1 MARLSLIATCL
12 LIAAGGLVGCASRTT
27 TAGEDK
33 AAQESEVVQEA
44 PLGSRIRKRTKVAPV
59 SEATRQDVE
68 NARVQQGM
76 QQTGAVNRAGSN

>member
-1 MARLSLIATCL
+1 MTRQSLTATCL
-12 LIAAGGLVGCASRTT
+12 LITASGLVGCASQTT
-27 TAGEDK
+27 TAEDK
-33 AAQESEVVQEA
+33 AARESEVVQEA
-44 PLGSRIRKRTKVAPV
+44 PLGSRIKKKTKIAPV